1 MCVSW
6 WRISLLHYLWWE
18 GVNEDSQLLLGM
30 EQKHLFN
37 QLEMFG
43 FDMLIF
49 SLERFDLLARL
60 YDGQYDNTT

>member
-1 MCVSW
+1 M
-6 WRISLLHYLWWE
+6 
-18 GVNEDSQLLLGM
+18 NEDSQLLLGM

-43 FDMLIF
+43 FDMRIF
-49 SLERFDLLARL
+49 SLERFGLLARI